1 MHRGPMCKGSGTHRV
16 NVMFQGR
23 QKDEGESG
31 SYQLGERRLVT
42 PHPRSTGPKQ
52 GETGGRSLESRPA
65 GMEPAG
71 AIQGLKLER
80 AKAHLWRIPSRLLL
94 SVLFPSP
101 LALSLSPQPGL
112 LEGSTETAGPTA
124 NYTATKGSRTRRVG
138 SKSVFSRHLLL
149 PQEASG

>member
-31 SYQLGERRLVT
+31 SYQLGE
-42 PHPRSTGPKQ
+42 
-52 GETGGRSLESRPA
+52 RSLESRPA